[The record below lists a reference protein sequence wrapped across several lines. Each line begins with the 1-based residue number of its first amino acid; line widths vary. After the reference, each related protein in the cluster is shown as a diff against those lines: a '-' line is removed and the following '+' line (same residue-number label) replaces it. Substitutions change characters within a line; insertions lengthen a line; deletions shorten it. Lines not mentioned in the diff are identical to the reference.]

1 MISAIAALYFA
12 GAFDLICGIR
22 VRTNQMKKLF
32 CLVSLGLF
40 FNTRLASALT
50 FHITYDSS
58 VTTLTNAA
66 QVEAAF
72 AAAAQ
77 TFSDIATNAA
87 TIKITMYWGPV
98 GPFVGGIGL
107 GRSQFELIG
116 APGGRPFT
124 YSEITNALW
133 SHRASAADTNSVA
146 SLPATDPTGSDNWIV
161 PLAEARVLGLFDAND
176 PTEDGEVGFAANVNY
191 TFDPNNRTVP
201 GRFDFIGV
209 AQHELSEVLGRV
221 TVGFND
227 PGGNG
232 FVPYDLFRFTNSGVR
247 SLSMNMT
254 TNAYF
259 SVDNGVTQ
267 LKSFY
272 TNASAGD
279 IQDWKSSAIPDA
291 FDAFSTSN
299 HLDPMST
306 VDITAMDV
314 LGYNGP
320 RLAPPRVYETNLGGG
335 SFRLRF
341 VNSPGVG
348 FTILAATN
356 IATPLA
362 NWSVLG
368 APTESPS
375 GQFQFTDTT
384 ATNTLRFYMV
394 RSP

>member
-1 MISAIAALYFA
+1 LYFGA
-12 GAFDLICGIR
+12 GSGLMGGYLR
-22 VRTNQMKKLF
+22 LHRTMKKLF
-32 CLVSLGLF
+32 CLVCICLF
-40 FNTRLASALT
+40 FNTHFASALT
-50 FHITYDSS
+50 FNITYDSS
-58 VTTLTNAA
+58 VTVLTNAA

-87 TIKITMYWGPV
+87 TIKVTMYWGPV

-107 GRSQFELIG
+107 GRSQFELVG
-116 APGGRPFT
+116 PFT
-124 YSEITNALW
+124 YAEITNAL
-133 SHRASAADTNSVA
+133 SLHRASVEDTNSVA
-146 SLPATDPTGSDNWIV
+146 SLPATDPTGGGTWIV
-161 PLAEARVLGLFDAND
+161 PLAEARVLGLFGAND
-176 PTEDGEVGFAANVNY
+176 PTEDGEIGFATNVNY
-191 TFDPNNRTVP
+191 TFDPNNRTVT
-201 GRFDFIGV
+201 GKFDFIGV
-209 AQHELSEVLGRV
+209 AQHELSEVLGRANA
-221 TVGFND
+221 GFND
-227 PGGNG
+227 PSGG

-247 SLSMNMT
+247 SLNLSMT

-259 SVDNGVTQ
+259 SIDNGVTS
-267 LKSFY
+267 LKSYY
-272 TNASAGD
+272 TNESAGD

-291 FDAFSTSN
+291 FDAFSVAGHIN
-299 HLDPMST
+299 PMGT
-306 VDITAMDV
+306 NDITAMDV

-320 RLAPPRVYETNLGGG
+320 RLAAPRVYETNLGGG